1 MRFVLMASLVTTLG
15 RIEAVG
21 AQTPL
26 APVVFLDATLVGAQP
41 TGDFGL
47 NVDEGWGF
55 ELGGRYQLDPG
66 GHADGLRLSA
76 ATLCKGCRK
85 GVLAIL

>member
-1 MRFVLMASLVTTLG
+1 MRFALMASLVTILAAV
-15 RIEAVG
+15 EAVG

-55 ELGGRYQLDPG
+55 ELGGRYQLNPG
-66 GHADGLRLSA
+66 GLLSVRA
-76 ATLCKGCRK
+76 SLGFINYAHPL
-85 GVLAIL
+85 GVENGK

>member
-1 MRFVLMASLVTTLG
+1 MRFALMTSLVTVLAAFG
-15 RIEAVG
+15 AGE

-26 APVVFLDATLVGAQP
+26 DPRVFLDATLVGAQP

-55 ELGGRYQLDPG
+55 ELGGRYELERPSD
-66 GHADGLRLSA
+66 
-76 ATLCKGCRK
+76 
-85 GVLAIL
+85 